1 MQNTVIRKYVVR
13 LSAGL
18 HVRTALTISKL
29 AEKFK
34 SKLFISKDGEEVA
47 VDSPLGL
54 LTLGIVEGNEIS
66 VRVEGADSLAL
77 ARAFD
82 KLVDD
87 NFGER

>member
-1 MQNTVIRKYVVR
+1 
-13 LSAGL
+13 
-18 HVRTALTISKL
+18 VRTALTISKL

-66 VRVEGADSLAL
+66 VRVEGADSLEL

-87 NFGER
+87 NFGEQ